1 MKIEIKISKKPI
13 NYVKAMTFLSKRVKE
28 IQEKKKSEL
37 IWLLEHQNVYTAGT
51 SSKKQD
57 VLDQNIKI
65 VKTNRGGKITFH
77 GPGQIIFYFAID
89 LNKRKKDIRW
99 FLRCIEKSIIDTL
112 DAYNIKSKNDKK
124 NIGIWINHKNKE
136 KKVASIG
143 IKISKWI
150 AYHGYAL
157 NINIDKKNFNKII
170 PCGLNNKEIINLTEV
185 KKIKFN
191 KIKEKMIKKFIFYL
205 EN

>member
-1 MKIEIKISKKPI
+1 M
-13 NYVKAMTFLSKRVKE
+13 
-28 IQEKKKSEL
+28 L
-37 IWLLEHQNVYTAGT
+37 I
-51 SSKKQD
+51 
-57 VLDQNIKI
+57 
-65 VKTNRGGKITFH
+65 
-77 GPGQIIFYFAID
+77 
-89 LNKRKKDIRW
+89 DIRW

-112 DAYNIKSKNDKK
+112 NAYNIKSKNDKK

-170 PCGLNNKEIINLTEV
+170 PCGLNNKEIINLTDV
-185 KKIKFN
+185 KKIKFH